1 MNNNQNNMNNL
12 NNANNAN
19 STNSTN
25 NMNNI
30 LNSKLVELLST
41 IDKSKIEQVS
51 KMVQNMSSEDL
62 TNLVGML
69 SKNTNSKNK

>member
-1 MNNNQNNMNNL
+1 MNNNSSEMNNM
-12 NNANNAN
+12 
-19 STNSTN
+19 
-25 NMNNI
+25 

-51 KMVQNMSSEDL
+51 RMVQNMSSEDL

-69 SKNTNSKNK
+69 SKNNNNNNNKQV

>member
-1 MNNNQNNMNNL
+1 MNNNSSEMNNM
-12 NNANNAN
+12 
-19 STNSTN
+19 
-25 NMNNI
+25 

-51 KMVQNMSSEDL
+51 RMVQNMSSEDL

-69 SKNTNSKNK
+69 SKNNNNNNKQV